1 MAQKRKVKTFD
12 SARLAP
18 CWGEIVVGR
27 NCAKQNVEGLIQMVR
42 FRTNKV
48 DVLEIQFFH

>member
-12 SARLAP
+12 STRLDP
-18 CWGEIVVGR
+18 CRGEIVIGR
-27 NCAKQNVEGLIQMVR
+27 NCAIQSVEGLIQMVR
-42 FRTNKV
+42 FRTKKV